1 MTNPA
6 RRAYLA
12 ARLVHKN
19 LMGVTVTV
27 SRGLNTSA
35 PLTATVGKSGSLSYE
50 ADGTQTFVKNRD
62 YLIEKSAY
70 VVNGSAVTP
79 ARFDVIT
86 EVINGVPRTFEVLD
100 ADGDGSSTSTDSGCT
115 VYRVHTKEV

>member
-12 ARLVHKN
+12 ARLAHKK
-19 LMGVTVTV
+19 LVGISITV

-35 PLTATVGKSGSLSYE
+35 PLVATVGSSGSLSYE
-50 ADGTQTFVKNRD
+50 SDGSQAFVKNRD
-62 YLIEKSAY
+62 YLIEVAAY
-70 VVNGSAVTP
+70 VVNGTAVEP
-79 ARFDVIT
+79 ARFDIIT
-86 EVINGVPRTFEVLD
+86 EVINGAARTFEVLD
-100 ADGDGSSTSTDSGCT
+100 ANGDGSSTSTDAGIT